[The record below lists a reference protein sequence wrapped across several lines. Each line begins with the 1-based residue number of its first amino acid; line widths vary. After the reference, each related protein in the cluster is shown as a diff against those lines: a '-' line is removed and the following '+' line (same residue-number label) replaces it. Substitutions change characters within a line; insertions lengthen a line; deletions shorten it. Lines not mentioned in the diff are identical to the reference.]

1 MRNTNTIKPM
11 PAWTPNSTLRRY
23 MSSDMAPSNYNRHFN
38 AIGNQ
43 LMNNYNEQMQKPI
56 GVLDQVINRSMP
68 TPPPRLSSAKNT
80 LRRRSYVEN
89 LVSTFEAPAK
99 PLRQKLQSGLN
110 QSQFDIP
117 GEFLRLNIFCS
128 LLIATNNC

>member
-1 MRNTNTIKPM
+1 
-11 PAWTPNSTLRRY
+11 
-23 MSSDMAPSNYNRHFN
+23 MSSDMAPTYNRHFN

-43 LMNNYNEQMQKPI
+43 LLNNYNEQMQKPV

-89 LVSTFEAPAK
+89 LVSPFEPPVK
-99 PLRQKLQSGLN
+99 PIRQKLQSGLN

-117 GEFLRLNIFCS
+117 GESRFWGNS
-128 LLIATNNC
+128 NG